1 MKKLITALL
10 CVCILLGVYGCAAKP
25 ATEDPA
31 AQAKPTQTEQT
42 PAADAQTLETS
53 VQDET
58 VDPFG
63 GYDTPITLTTIVAQT
78 LTTSCPEGV
87 TLDDN
92 PWKTLWNSKGIDV
105 QYTSVAA
112 DFEDMP
118 TKINLAITAGEFP
131 DFASVSYATYKELLE
146 ADMLT
151 DMTDIFEQYASDD
164 LKKLMYADGGV
175 MASNVTK
182 DGRLYGLVQPADYL
196 DKGGVVAIRTDWLQE
211 LGLSE
216 PKSMADVWDIAAAFK
231 ENNMGGTCTIGL
243 GATKE
248 ISDMLAMKYLINA
261 EGGLVSTWLEQDGE
275 LVYSLI
281 QPEMKTALL
290 SLPLALST
298 VLVFWSPVNK
308 NSWINGVFLLIMI
321 LAYYLSITAYCT
333 PYNAL
338 IPELGHTQQERL
350 NISTVI
356 SFTFIA
362 GTAVAYLAPTI
373 WGMFI
378 PAFGRVGAIRMTFT
392 LMAAVAFICM
402 LVPVFCIREK
412 DYVDTVPA
420 KESAFGSLTATFKN
434 GEFRKFVA
442 SDIFYWIALTMFQ
455 TGLPFFVTSLL
466 KLPETMTTLYFVGMT
481 ALSLVFYIPVNKLT
495 PKLGKKKM
503 ILFAFAVFSF
513 AYFYTGFMG
522 KISFIPASVQGLI
535 LTVVAAL
542 PMAIF
547 GILPQA
553 VVADISQSDSITSG
567 SNREGMFYAARTFAF
582 KLGQSISML
591 IFTAVSTIGAAEGT
605 GYRVAAFGAAVFCC
619 IGGIILVFYNEKKI
633 NGIINRH
640 Q

>member
-1 MKKLITALL
+1 MKKLTTGKIWQFAAGQFGWAMLSGIISNWLVYFYQPDKTAISQGQTVFIPQGLVVFGIFTIIGGITAFGR
-10 CVCILLGVYGCAAKP
+10 IFDAF
-25 ATEDPA
+25 TDPMIA
-31 AQAKPTQTEQT
+31 SLS
-42 PAADAQTLETS
+42 DRCTS
-53 VQDET
+53 KNGRRI
-58 VDPFG
+58 PF
-63 GYDTPITLTTIVAQT
+63 
-78 LTTSCPEGV
+78 
-87 TLDDN
+87 
-92 PWKTLWNSKGIDV
+92 
-105 QYTSVAA
+105 
-112 DFEDMP
+112 
-118 TKINLAITAGEFP
+118 
-131 DFASVSYATYKELLE
+131 
-146 ADMLT
+146 
-151 DMTDIFEQYASDD
+151 
-164 LKKLMYADGGV
+164 LKWA
-175 MASNVTK
+175 
-182 DGRLYGLVQPADYL
+182 
-196 DKGGVVAIRTDWLQE
+196 
-211 LGLSE
+211 
-216 PKSMADVWDIAAAFK
+216 
-231 ENNMGGTCTIGL
+231 
-243 GATKE
+243 
-248 ISDMLAMKYLINA
+248 
-261 EGGLVSTWLEQDGE
+261 
-275 LVYSLI
+275 
-281 QPEMKTALL
+281 

-392 LMAAVAFICM
+392 LMAAIAFICM
-402 LVPVFCIREK
+402 LVPVF
-412 DYVDTVPA
+412 
-420 KESAFGSLTATFKN
+420 
-434 GEFRKFVA
+434 
-442 SDIFYWIALTMFQ
+442 WIALTMFQ

-503 ILFAFAVFSF
+503 ILFAFAVFSL

-522 KISFIPASVQGLI
+522 KMSFIPASVQGLI